1 MPLYRGAALFSL
13 ARQCLKSPTILRSLS
28 TQASQSF
35 IERAKLQGANALL
48 GAFTS
53 KGGFDAVF
61 KDNMTIIAIK
71 DGHVTVDV
79 CIEPSLLNSYGT
91 IHGGATST
99 LVDIVGTLAL
109 LSRDA
114 TKPGVTVELSTSYTS
129 SAKAGDSLRVE
140 GKVLKMGRRLGF
152 TQVEIFRSSDD
163 ALVATGR
170 HTKAL

>member
-1 MPLYRGAALFSL
+1 MIAD
-13 ARQCLKSPTILRSLS
+13 SPYHLTLSHERLWNGLQQDIMTYATIRP
-28 TQASQSF
+28 
-35 IERAKLQGANALL
+35 
-48 GAFTS
+48 
-53 KGGFDAVF
+53 DWHAV
-61 KDNMTIIAIK
+61 T
-71 DGHVTVDV
+71 
-79 CIEPSLLNSYGT
+79 
-91 IHGGATST
+91 
-99 LVDIVGTLAL
+99 L